1 MQCPDSKPLATPI
14 PKFLCLFIMVKSK
27 SAAGPD
33 GRAAAMTSLRKTK
46 PGPKPKVRMN
56 SKKGK
61 KNLVEISDD
70 DEDDTEA
77 SGAVVVE

>member
-14 PKFLCLFIMVKSK
+14 PKLLCLFIMVKSK

-61 KNLVEISDD
+61 KTWWKYLMMRRMTQKHLEQL
-70 DEDDTEA
+70 
-77 SGAVVVE
+77 